1 MKILY
6 AILFIILIKNTFY
19 SQNDFGEFSKTEFNV
34 TSHNDSEDMNMFS
47 YLFETKKQLV
57 DFIDLKKGDLVA
69 EIGAGDGVNIGIL
82 SMFFDSIKFVA
93 QDIDAKTLKNKTYN
107 KVIKKYQNYSHKTQ
121 SNTNT
126 FELVI
131 GTKNT
136 TNLPDNKF
144 DVLFIINSFHDF
156 DKQDEMLDDI
166 YKKLKPNGRFI
177 LLEGF
182 SFPNDTQVCPDYGPH
197 VLHTLDFELPR
208 FEKHG
213 FYANKMRSP
222 NLKAVHYGN
231 GLIFVKDKKLTEQFY
246 ENKNEID
253 GLIKQ
258 AFRLKQSAIASDS
271 IIAKHITD
279 SVSSKINTIVSV
291 YHEFEVW
298 IKDLGFR
305 HLKKLEYKAGLNVF
319 KANTIFFPDSY
330 QAYYWLGFGY
340 EKNKLYDLAIE
351 NYEISLKLNP
361 NNSLCIEKITLI
373 NKLKNTN
380 R

>member
-1 MKILY
+1 MKNLY
-6 AILFIILIKNTFY
+6 LILFIILTRNSFY

-34 TSHNDSEDMNMFS
+34 TSHSDSEDMNMFS

-93 QDIDAKTLKNKTYN
+93 QDIDAKTLNNKTYN
-107 KVIKKYQNYSHKTQ
+107 KIIKKYQNYSHKTQ

-131 GTKNT
+131 GTKIT

-166 YKKLKPNGRFI
+166 YKKLKPDGRFI

-182 SFPNDTQVCPDYGPH
+182 SFPNDTQVCPDYGRH
-197 VLHTLDFELPR
+197 VLHTLDFELQR

-213 FYANKMRSP
+213 FYASKMRSP

-231 GLIFVKDKKLTEQFY
+231 GLVFVKDKKLTEQFFKD
-246 ENKNEID
+246 KNEID
-253 GLIKQ
+253 GLTKQ

-271 IIAKHITD
+271 ITVKQITD

-298 IKDLGFR
+298 MKDLGFR
-305 HLKKLEYKAGLNVF
+305 HIKKSEYKAGLNVF
-319 KANTIFFPDSY
+319 KANAIFFPDSY

-340 EKNKLYDLAIE
+340 EKNKLYDLALE
-351 NYEISLKLNP
+351 SYNTSLKLKP
-361 NNSLCIEKITLI
+361 NNSLCIDKIKLV
-373 NKLKNTN
+373 NKLKNTS